1 MAPRYVS
8 GDKWFL
14 GIQSQGFLA
23 SHLSPWPPRFY
34 AMAPWRPPWLFLL
47 ASSHHVLALSSHTGL
62 AGHRAPGTHEACSQL
77 ITCALSS
84 VRSPFPPRSLYLL
97 HHLSLSS
104 HAIFPKRLLITQS
117 NFQFKP
123 THPRSQHSHPV
134 PALSSFWHV
143 LWFEAILLVYLF
155 TCLLRLSSPR
165 QGEALSLLLGAGPK
179 TRKGTC
185 AVIGGRDGTPTPHP
199 RATAPWHVL
208 RSTMPMH
215 LWPHSLTPS
224 SSVQMRR
231 HLKPW
236 EMLPNTHFPPKKCSN
251 CILKV

>member
-77 ITCALSS
+77 ITCAFSS

-179 TRKGTC
+179 TRKSTC
-185 AVIGGRDGTPTPHP
+185 AESLVDEMAHPLPTPGPQPPGMCCVP
-199 RATAPWHVL
+199 RCPCTSGLTA
-208 RSTMPMH
+208 SH
-215 LWPHSLTPS
+215 LPHLSKCRDILNPGKCYQIHIS
-224 SSVQMRR
+224 PPRNVQIA
-231 HLKPW
+231 
-236 EMLPNTHFPPKKCSN
+236 F
-251 CILKV
+251 